1 MRSCSARTPRGDE
14 PDLARPAVRGL
25 LPLATF
31 DVNAFEVTDHEQAI
45 VRLAEDVARVA
56 SVVRD
61 ELPGGLTRTAALQT
75 AHDASADP
83 DARRDLITECQ
94 NE

>member
-1 MRSCSARTPRGDE
+1 M
-14 PDLARPAVRGL
+14 
-25 LPLATF
+25 
-31 DVNAFEVTDHEQAI
+31 
-45 VRLAEDVARVA
+45 RLAEDVARVA